1 MNRSDHLF
9 IGRERELGELRAAFD
24 DAVNGNGRLVMVV
37 GEPGIGKTA
46 LCKEL
51 ARYVEEQGGTT
62 LIGHCY
68 EEGSLSLPYL
78 PFVQAMRSYVISRS
92 EDDLRADLGDSAP
105 HVARIMPEI
114 QDMLGVE
121 PVAPTDPEEDRYRL
135 LNGVTTFLTNASKSR
150 PLSIVLEDL
159 HDADSGT
166 LEMLTYLSGFLS
178 DTNALV
184 VGTYRDVE
192 VDRTHPLSSTLV
204 ELRRASAF
212 SRVPPARTRSRRCAP
227 HDDHRV
233 R

>member
-1 MNRSDHLF
+1 MAGFALRSTT
-9 IGRERELGELRAAFD
+9 RSTVT
-24 DAVNGNGRLVMVV
+24 DASSWSL

-46 LCKEL
+46 LCKEFT
-51 ARYVEEQGGTT
+51 RYVQERGGTT

-92 EDDLRADLGDSAP
+92 EDDLRADLADSAS

-114 QDMLGVE
+114 RDKLRVKPG
-121 PVAPTDPEEDRYRL
+121 APIDPEDDRYRL

-159 HDADSGT
+159 HDADSGS

-178 DTNALV
+178 ETNALV
-184 VGTYRDVE
+184 VGTYRNVE
-192 VDRTHPLSSTLV
+192 VDRSHPLSGALA
-204 ELRRASAF
+204 ELRRIANF
-212 SRVPPARTRSRRCAP
+212 DRVPLSPNPPKDTDGRREESG
-227 HDDHRV
+227 RGV
-233 R
+233 RELQGK